1 MPMGSHGSSPVLAR
15 ARSDV
20 NERRN
25 PMAMARA
32 RHALLQA
39 GLDSTVPLEPASSV
53 TNEVWLTPTHV
64 VRVNRRPNQ
73 RLRREAIL
81 GPSLPDEIGY
91 PMVVA
96 YGGRMGADYLVL
108 KRIEGKPL
116 AHWWPTMDATE
127 RRSAI
132 SQLAEK
138 LRRLHRTPGP
148 ADLPMIDAPQML
160 RGETLSPVMSLLV
173 ALDQARSLAHVDR
186 GLIDDVERMVFDLT
200 PAIEPFDSEFLVH
213 GDLTFENIL
222 WDGEQITALLDFE
235 WARTS
240 PPDVDL
246 DVFLRMC
253 CLPHLHVGDDLVST
267 TRAADYADIP
277 WWLRED
283 YPELFD
289 VPRQFDRL
297 RLYSIAYDIKDLTM
311 FPPPA
316 PAQQLNE
323 NHSLNRL
330 RRTIVG
336 NSHLDR
342 LDTGVSSF

>member
-1 MPMGSHGSSPVLAR
+1 M
-15 ARSDV
+15 

-39 GLDSTVPLEPASSV
+39 GLDSTVPLQAASSV

-81 GPSLPDEIGY
+81 GPSLPAEIGY

-96 YGGRMGADYLVL
+96 YGGRMGADYLVV
-108 KRIEGKPL
+108 KRIPGGPL
-116 AHWWPTMDATE
+116 AHAWPTMSTE
-127 RRSAI
+127 QRRSAV
-132 SQLAEK
+132 SQIATK
-138 LRRLHRTPGP
+138 LKRLHQTPGP
-148 ADLPMIDAPQML
+148 ADLPVIDAPQML

-186 GLIDDVERMVFDLT
+186 GLIDDVEKMVYELT
-200 PAIEPFDSEFLVH
+200 PSIEPFDSQFLVH

-222 WDGEQITALLDFE
+222 WDGERITAILDFE

-253 CLPHLHVGDDLVST
+253 CLPQLHVADEHVDA
-267 TRAADYADIP
+267 TRPADYADIP

-283 YPELFD
+283 YPELFE

-297 RLYSIAYDIKDLTM
+297 RLYGIAYDIRDLTM

-316 PAQQLNE
+316 PAKQLNE
-323 NHSLNRL
+323 YHSLNRL
-330 RRTIVG
+330 RRTVVG

-342 LDTGVSSF
+342 LDTGAPVL

>member
-1 MPMGSHGSSPVLAR
+1 M
-15 ARSDV
+15 

-39 GLDSTVPLEPASSV
+39 GLDSTVPLEAASSV

-81 GPSLPDEIGY
+81 GPSLPQEIGY

-108 KRIEGKPL
+108 KRVAGEPL
-116 AHWWPTMDATE
+116 AQCWPTMSVSM
-127 RRSAI
+127 RREAI
-132 SQLAEK
+132 RQLAK
-138 LRRLHRTPGP
+138 KMKRLHQTPGP
-148 ADLPMIDAPQML
+148 ADLPVIDAPQML

-173 ALDQARSLAHVDR
+173 ALDQARSLPHVER
-186 GLIDDVERMVFDLT
+186 ALIDDVERMVYDLT
-200 PAIEPFDSEFLVH
+200 PAIEPFDSKYLVH

-222 WDGEQITALLDFE
+222 WDGERISAILDFE

-240 PPDVDL
+240 PADVDL

-253 CLPHLHVGDDLVST
+253 CLPHLHVGDELVDRT
-267 TRAADYADIP
+267 KPEDYAEIP

-283 YPELFD
+283 YPELFE

-297 RLYSIAYDIKDLTM
+297 RLYAIAYDIRDLTM

-316 PAQQLNE
+316 PANQLNE
-323 NHSLNRL
+323 HHSLNRL
-330 RRTIVG
+330 RRAVVG

-342 LDTGVSSF
+342 LDTGAGVI

>member
-1 MPMGSHGSSPVLAR
+1 MT
-15 ARSDV
+15 
-20 NERRN
+20 ERRN

-32 RHALLQA
+32 RHALLHA
-39 GLDSTVPLEPASSV
+39 GLDSTVPLEAASSV
-53 TNEVWLTPTHV
+53 TNEVWLTKTHV

-81 GPSLPDEIGY
+81 GPSLPAEIGY

-108 KRIEGKPL
+108 LRVPGTPL
-116 AHWWPTMDATE
+116 AHCWPTMTE
-127 RRSAI
+127 ADRRSAVAQI
-132 SQLAEK
+132 ATK
-138 LRRLHRTPGP
+138 LRRLHQTPGP

-173 ALDQARSLAHVDR
+173 ALDQARSLTHVDR
-186 GLIDDVERMVFDLT
+186 GLIDDVEELVYALT
-200 PAIEPFDSEFLVH
+200 PAIEPFQSEFLIH

-222 WDGEQITALLDFE
+222 WDGRRISAILDFE

-240 PPDVDL
+240 PADVDL

-253 CLPHLHVGDDLVST
+253 CLPHLHVGDDHVAA
-267 TRAADYADIP
+267 TRAEDYAKVP
-277 WWLRED
+277 WWLQED

-297 RLYSIAYDIKDLTM
+297 RLYAIAYDIRDLTM

-316 PAQQLNE
+316 PARRLDE
-323 NHSLNRL
+323 NHALNRL
-330 RRTIVG
+330 RRTVVG
-336 NSHLDR
+336 RSHLDV
-342 LDTGVSSF
+342 LDTSIV

>member
-1 MPMGSHGSSPVLAR
+1 MDSHEFSRRV
-15 ARSDV
+15 ARSWSV
-20 NERRN
+20 MNERRN

-81 GPSLPDEIGY
+81 GPSLPSEIGY

-108 KRIEGKPL
+108 KRIPGKPL
-116 AHWWPTMDATE
+116 AQWWPTMSQDQ

-132 SQLAEK
+132 SQVAAK
-138 LRRLHRTPGP
+138 MKRLHQTPGP
-148 ADLPMIDAPQML
+148 ADLPVIDAPQML

-186 GLIDDVERMVFDLT
+186 GLIDDVERMVYELT
-200 PAIEPFDSEFLVH
+200 PAIEPFNSDFLVH

-222 WDGEQITALLDFE
+222 WDGETITAILDFE
-235 WARTS
+235 WSRTS
-240 PPDVDL
+240 PADVDL

-253 CLPHLHVGDDLVST
+253 CLPHLHVGDDLVDV
-267 TRAADYADIP
+267 TRPEDYAEIP

-297 RLYSIAYDIKDLTM
+297 RLYSIAYDLRDLTM

-316 PAQQLNE
+316 PAHQLNE
-323 NHSLNRL
+323 HHSLNRL
-330 RRTIVG
+330 RRAIVG

-342 LDTGVSSF
+342 LDTSAGIV

>member
-1 MPMGSHGSSPVLAR
+1 M
-15 ARSDV
+15 

-39 GLDSTVPLEPASSV
+39 GLDSTVSLEPASSV

-116 AHWWPTMDATE
+116 AHWWPSMEPTQ
-127 RRSAI
+127 RREAVR
-132 SQLAEK
+132 QLAAK
-138 LRRLHRTPGP
+138 LRRLHHTPGP
-148 ADLPMIDAPQML
+148 ADLPAIDAPQML
-160 RGETLSPVMSLLV
+160 RDETLSPVMSLLV

-200 PAIEPFDSEFLVH
+200 PSIEPFVSEFLVH
-213 GDLTFENIL
+213 GDLTFENVL
-222 WDGEQITALLDFE
+222 WNGERITAILDFE
-235 WARTS
+235 WARTA
-240 PPDVDL
+240 PADVDL

-253 CLPHLHVGDDLVST
+253 CLPQLHVGDDLVPH
-267 TRAADYADIP
+267 TRPADYADIP

-297 RLYSIAYDIKDLTM
+297 RLYAIAYDIRDLTM

-316 PAQQLNE
+316 PASRLNE
-323 NHSLNRL
+323 HHSLNRL

-342 LDTGVSSF
+342 LDAGASTL

>member
-1 MPMGSHGSSPVLAR
+1 MPMVCHDTGHRRRSPGHL
-15 ARSDV
+15 V

-32 RHALLQA
+32 RHALLHA

-53 TNEVWLTPTHV
+53 TNEVWLTPSHV

-81 GPSLPDEIGY
+81 GPSLPAEIGY

-108 KRIEGKPL
+108 KRIEGAPL
-116 AHWWPTMDATE
+116 AHQWPTMTVE
-127 RRSAI
+127 QRRTAV
-132 SQLAEK
+132 SQIAKK
-138 LRRLHRTPGP
+138 LQRLHQTPGP
-148 ADLPMIDAPQML
+148 ADLPVIDAPQML

-173 ALDQARSLAHVDR
+173 SLDQARSLAHVDR
-186 GLIDDVERMVFDLT
+186 GLIDDIEKMVYELT
-200 PAIEPFDSEFLVH
+200 PAIEPFDSQFLVH

-222 WDGEQITALLDFE
+222 WDGEQITAILDFE
-235 WARTS
+235 WSRPS
-240 PPDVDL
+240 PADVDL

-253 CLPHLHVGDDLVST
+253 CLPHLHVADEFFDV
-267 TRAADYADIP
+267 TRPEDYAEVP
-277 WWLRED
+277 YWLRED
-283 YPELFD
+283 YPELFN

-297 RLYSIAYDIKDLTM
+297 RLYAIAYDIRDLTT

-316 PAQQLNE
+316 PAKHLNE
-323 NHSLNRL
+323 YHSLNRL
-330 RRTIVG
+330 RRTVVG
-336 NSHLDR
+336 ESHLDR
-342 LDTGVSSF
+342 FDAGAGIA

>member
-1 MPMGSHGSSPVLAR
+1 
-15 ARSDV
+15 V
-20 NERRN
+20 NERRS

-53 TNEVWLTPTHV
+53 TNEVWLTPHHV
-64 VRVNRRPNQ
+64 IRVNRRPNQ

-81 GPSLPDEIGY
+81 GPSLPAEIGY

-108 KRIEGKPL
+108 RRIPGRPL
-116 AHWWPTMDATE
+116 AHCWPTMTRSQ

-132 SQLAEK
+132 SQLAAK
-138 LRRLHRTPGP
+138 LKRLHQTPGP
-148 ADLPMIDAPQML
+148 ADLPVIDAPQML
-160 RGETLSPVMSLLV
+160 RSETLSPVMSLLV
-173 ALDQARSLAHVDR
+173 ALDQTRSLPHVDP
-186 GLIDDVERMVFDLT
+186 GLIDDVEQLVYRLT
-200 PAIEPFDSEFLVH
+200 PAIEPFTSDYLVH
-213 GDLTFENIL
+213 GDLTFENVL
-222 WDGEQITALLDFE
+222 WDGEQVTAVLDFE
-235 WARTS
+235 WARPS
-240 PPDVDL
+240 PADVDL
-246 DVFLRMC
+246 DVFLRFC
-253 CLPHLHVGDDLVST
+253 CLPQLHVGDEYVDR
-267 TRAADYADIP
+267 TRPEDYAEVP

-297 RLYSIAYDIKDLTM
+297 RLYSVAYDIRDLTM

-316 PAQQLNE
+316 PAHRLNE
-323 NHSLNRL
+323 HHALNRL

-336 NSHLDR
+336 QCHLDV
-342 LDTGVSSF
+342 LDAGAGIV

>member
-1 MPMGSHGSSPVLAR
+1 MEPHGFSPLVAR
-15 ARSDV
+15 SRSDV

-39 GLDSTVPLEPASSV
+39 GLDSTVPLEAASSV

-81 GPSLPDEIGY
+81 GPSLPPEIGY

-108 KRIEGKPL
+108 RRVPGKPL
-116 AHWWPTMDATE
+116 AQWWPTMSTSQ

-132 SQLAEK
+132 SQLATK
-138 LRRLHRTPGP
+138 MKRLHRTPGP
-148 ADLPMIDAPQML
+148 ADLPVIDAPQML
-160 RGETLSPVMSLLV
+160 RSETLSPVMSLLV
-173 ALDQARSLAHVDR
+173 ALDQARSLPHVDR
-186 GLIDDVERMVFDLT
+186 GLIDDVERMVYDLT
-200 PAIEPFDSEFLVH
+200 PSIEPFDGKYLVH

-222 WDGEQITALLDFE
+222 WDGESVTAILDFE
-235 WARTS
+235 WSRTS
-240 PPDVDL
+240 PADVDL

-253 CLPHLHVGDDLVST
+253 CLPHLHVGDDLVDR
-267 TRAADYADIP
+267 TRPDDYADIP

-297 RLYSIAYDIKDLTM
+297 RLYAIAYDIRDLTM

-316 PAQQLNE
+316 PAHKLNE
-323 NHSLNRL
+323 HHSLNRL
-330 RRTIVG
+330 RRTVVG
-336 NSHLDR
+336 NSHVDR
-342 LDTGVSSF
+342 LDTVTGVI